1 MKSITLT
8 QLQYVVAVDQKR
20 NFGLA
25 AQACFVSQPT
35 LSMQIQKLEDDLG
48 VSLFDRSKKP
58 VEPTDIGR
66 KVVAQA
72 KVVLQE
78 ALRIEELIKSE
89 RGEIRGDFFLGI
101 IPTLAPYLLPLFLEK
116 FIKKYPLVNLIIEEL
131 QTQQIINRLNDDQ
144 LDAGLLVTPL
154 NVPGIIEKPLFRDPF
169 LVYLSPKHPLLSK
182 SKVTHQDL
190 SLEDVWLLNEGHCFR
205 EQAIEICGRVKSKN
219 SGKKNLTFESGNL
232 ETLKRLV
239 DQKFGY
245 TLLPSLA
252 ILGMSATEKKKK
264 VRYFK
269 APIPTREVSLVY
281 SRSFLKK
288 SIIDALHNAIS
299 CSIPTELTKAKAH
312 EQVIGVSSIKG

>member
-1 MKSITLT
+1 MTLT